1 MTGAV
6 TGSPA
11 GAPSGRAAARA
22 ALGCGVASVLGLA
35 GTAALGDSAAVP
47 GLGPGTVLPPWDVA
61 AGPSSGLVTALL
73 AVAWTL
79 AAATVLLG
87 LLALRRNG
95 FGWDGRRTAL
105 LAAAAVLALVVVPP
119 LGSADHLSY
128 AAYGRIMAT
137 GDDPY
142 VTPPDAWRGGVDPVA
157 GAVQPP
163 WQSTTSVYGPVATA
177 AQTLAAVVGDGS
189 LRRTVWA
196 WQVLAGLAF
205 LGTGLALDRL
215 AVALARR
222 RGRPG
227 PDDGTADD
235 EGADD
240 ETARAA
246 TGHARARV
254 AVLWTLNPLLLG
266 QLVLG
271 AHVDVLAAAF
281 AAGALALAVRRPFV
295 AGALV
300 AAAVATKAPFALAGL
315 ALVWGVRR
323 LPRRQA
329 LGHLAIGA
337 LGAGLVLLPA
347 HLWTGPHTYDQL
359 QRASRFVSFATPWR
373 LLVDQLD
380 PLLGRGPVRSLVTP
394 LAAVLAVA
402 LAVLLARRV
411 TSLVA
416 SSGAGS
422 TQRPTWW
429 PSSGGR
435 STSRA
440 RLGVDDPPEDADAM
454 TRDAVVALAVTSLG
468 WVLTA
473 PYALPW
479 YDCLA
484 WLPLVLLASSGLDL
498 AMLGRLWV
506 LALAYVPGRVVGM
519 TPEVEAFTLGFR
531 RHAAPWLTL
540 ATLCWVVWWAA
551 ASWRSSASGR
561 PHPAA
566 PPGPSPSAGPAAG
579 APSRGAPG
587 P

>member
-61 AGPSSGLVTALL
+61 AGPSSALVTALL

-142 VTPPDAWRGGVDPVA
+142 VTPPDTWRGGADPVA

-227 PDDGTADD
+227 PDDGTGDD

-240 ETARAA
+240 ETARETARAA
-246 TGHARARV
+246 TAHARARV

-411 TSLVA
+411 AALLPAPGADVAPARTSA
-416 SSGAGS
+416 AG
-422 TQRPTWW
+422 
-429 PSSGGR
+429 
-435 STSRA
+435 
-440 RLGVDDPPEDADAM
+440 DAM
-454 TRDAVVALAVTSLG
+454 TSDAVAALAVTSLG

>member
-1 MTGAV
+1 MTGR
-6 TGSPA
+6 T
-11 GAPSGRAAARA
+11 AARA

-61 AGPSSGLVTALL
+61 AGPSSALVTALL

-87 LLALRRNG
+87 LVALRRNG

-137 GDDPY
+137 GGDPY
-142 VTPPDAWRGGVDPVA
+142 VTAPDSWRGGGDPVA

-215 AVALARR
+215 AVTLARR
-222 RGRPG
+222 RRGPG
-227 PDDGTADD
+227 AGDDAADDDEAGDDGN
-235 EGADD
+235 
-240 ETARAA
+240 ARAA

-300 AAAVATKAPFALAGL
+300 AAAVATKAPFALVGL
-315 ALVWGVRR
+315 ALVWGVRQ

-347 HLWTGPHTYDQL
+347 HLWTGPNTYDQL

-411 TSLVA
+411 AALLA
-416 SSGAGS
+416 SSGARS
-422 TQRPTWW
+422 TPTPTWW

-435 STSRA
+435 STSEA
-440 RLGVDDPPEDADAM
+440 RSSVDDPPEDGAAM
-454 TRDAVVALAVTSLG
+454 TRDAVAALAVTSLG

-519 TPEVEAFTLGFR
+519 SPDVEAFTLGFR

-551 ASWRSSASGR
+551 ASWRASASGR
-561 PHPAA
+561 THPAA